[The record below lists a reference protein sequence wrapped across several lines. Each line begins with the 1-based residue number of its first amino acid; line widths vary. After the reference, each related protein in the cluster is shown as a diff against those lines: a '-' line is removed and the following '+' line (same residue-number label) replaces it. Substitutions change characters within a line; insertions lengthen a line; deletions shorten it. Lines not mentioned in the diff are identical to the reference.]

1 MNKKIINNKKA
12 IPLSPNE
19 EKTFRENEERKKR
32 ILRIQQVHNQGKKI
46 SEKRT
51 STYNAS
57 VEEELKNLIQ
67 LIQNGWNKT
76 YERKADNF
84 FKLKKLIKNYIGAAQ
99 ANAKIQLYDEK
110 FKNEEILRKLYEE
123 RIKENE
129 RYVEARNK
137 QCQESME
144 KIKNITDYIKN
155 HYNAVTTS
163 NSREK
168 RLINQY
174 REKQRNR
181 KLIDGDNTF
190 MTFKDERDLQKKN
203 YNNTSYHRDHNVI
216 RCDHQR
222 NNIYNASE
230 IAYQKSREGQ
240 MNIENNKKK
249 LKESLKITKDRYNK
263 AITKINDEK
272 QKELFIKNLKTL
284 ETIDILRK
292 KENIKNSLKDYEEQ
306 KIFNNINLDLADANK
321 KNYCINYYTNK
332 ELKKIPKEL
341 EKSNKREWK
350 NVGMISYGNTSRP
363 YQRNNSKE
371 SNNKSIKLSKKY
383 DKSFK
388 SNDYSVCDNNSIV
401 NQDVIRKVL
410 LHQYP

>member
-1 MNKKIINNKKA
+1 
-12 IPLSPNE
+12 
-19 EKTFRENEERKKR
+19 
-32 ILRIQQVHNQGKKI
+32 
-46 SEKRT
+46 
-51 STYNAS
+51 
-57 VEEELKNLIQ
+57 
-67 LIQNGWNKT
+67 
-76 YERKADNF
+76 
-84 FKLKKLIKNYIGAAQ
+84 
-99 ANAKIQLYDEK
+99 
-110 FKNEEILRKLYEE
+110 LRKLYKE

-129 RYVEARNK
+129 RYIEARKK

-174 REKQRNR
+174 REKQKNR

-190 MTFKDERDLQKKN
+190 MTFRDERDLRKKN

-216 RCDHQR
+216 RCDHQK

-230 IAYQKSREGQ
+230 IAYQKSKESQ
-240 MNIENNKKK
+240 LNVENNKKK
-249 LKESLKITKDRYNK
+249 LKENLKITKDRYNK

-272 QKELFIKNLKTL
+272 QNELFIKNLKTL

-292 KENIKNSLKDYEEQ
+292 KENIKNSLKNYEEQ
-306 KIFNNINLDLADANK
+306 KIYNNINLNLDDANK
-321 KNYCINYYTNK
+321 KNYCINYYTNN

-341 EKSNKREWK
+341 EKSNKKEWK
-350 NVGMISYGNTSRP
+350 NVGMISYGNTGRP
-363 YQRNNSKE
+363 YQKNNSKE
-371 SNNKSIKLSKKY
+371 SNDKSIKLNKKH
-383 DKSFK
+383 DKSFS